1 MDEIAIGIVGT
12 GYIARIHAQ
21 SVLATPGVRLAAVA
35 GRTDEPR
42 RVFARDFAIPAQFGE
57 AEELIAFPSVD
68 AVILATPN
76 ALHAQHAVAAFEAG
90 KHVLAEKPMACSLAE
105 ARQMIRAAQK
115 ASRTL
120 MVGHMWRFDP
130 EVLRLRERLRMEAI
144 GTIYR
149 THGFGTHVNWGPTGW
164 FVDPSL
170 AWGGALADMGIHAI
184 DTARF
189 LLGDPLPVRVHA
201 ITGSW
206 TGAVEQLEDTA
217 LVTVEWDNGVVSTVE
232 SGWWQPH
239 ADGPEAGTRLYGTRG
254 YASLF
259 PTLTRTRTTDLAPP
273 VSGDIGYDLEPDTL
287 EEAFLG
293 TSDRAEHCDPRA
305 YAGQI
310 AEFASSIRKGVQPV
324 PGGHEGAVNVAIVE
338 AAYRSSR
345 IHQVVSIPAIDSNGR
360 E

>member
-1 MDEIAIGIVGT
+1 MDDIAIGIVGT

-21 SVLATPGVRLAAVA
+21 AVLATPGIRLAAVA
-35 GRTDEPR
+35 GRSDEPR
-42 RVFARDFAIPAQFGE
+42 QVFARDLGIPAQFE
-57 AEELIAFPSVD
+57 NAEELIAFPDVD

-76 ALHAQHAVAAFEAG
+76 AIHARHAVAAFEAG
-90 KHVLAEKPMACSLAE
+90 KHVLVEKPMACSSNE
-105 ARQMIRAAQK
+105 AHQMIQAAER

-130 EVLRLRERLRMEAI
+130 EVLRLRDRLRTGAI

-189 LLGDPLPVRVHA
+189 LLGDPLPVRVHG

-217 LVTVEWDNGVVSTVE
+217 LVTVEWENGVVSTIE

-239 ADGPEAGTRLYGTRG
+239 VDGPEAGTRLYGTRG

-259 PTLTRTRTTDLAPP
+259 PTLIRTRATNLTPP
-273 VSGDIGYDLEPDTL
+273 GEDDIGYDLEADALQETSL
-287 EEAFLG
+287 ETAH
-293 TSDRAEHCDPRA
+293 RAEHCDPRA

-310 AEFASSIRKGVQPV
+310 AEFAGAIREGVQPV
-324 PGGHEGAVNVAIVE
+324 PGGYEGAVNVAIVE

-345 IHQVVSIPAIDSNGR
+345 TRQVVSVTGSRLSGR
-360 E
+360 G